1 MKYKEKEAMQ
11 KLKIWTMIGCEG
23 VCIEHDG
30 GDGGRIAIVLSARN
44 GHRTRDLRERHHA
57 DTYQMPQFTYINADP
72 RDLQEI
78 QPMRGWRGQPLPNLP
93 IYFFKDR
100 FFDWGVNLQRSL
112 VESIQVNLSTHRY
125 LAMLPRSWLLWHI
138 KQFEENKVDSK
149 ERNANEK
156 RANTDLL
163 F

>member
-78 QPMRGWRGQPLPNLP
+78 QHLCGDDGDNPFPTYPF
-93 IYFFKDR
+93 I
-100 FFDWGVNLQRSL
+100 SL
-112 VESIQVNLSTHRY
+112 RIDSLIVSTYNVH
-125 LAMLPRSWLLWHI
+125 
-138 KQFEENKVDSK
+138 
-149 ERNANEK
+149 
-156 RANTDLL
+156 
-163 F
+163 